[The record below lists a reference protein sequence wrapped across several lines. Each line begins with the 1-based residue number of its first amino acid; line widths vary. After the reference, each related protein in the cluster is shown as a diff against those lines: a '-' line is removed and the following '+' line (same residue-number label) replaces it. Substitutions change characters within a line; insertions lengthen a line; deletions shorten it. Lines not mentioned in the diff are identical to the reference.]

1 MAGKGSD
8 AATEAAASE
17 LVAKWRELR
26 HLNEVLEQKYLELSE
41 VLNLEEMWKTSD
53 WLRPADLMS
62 PDLAMFI
69 ISFPSLTA
77 ASGCSPTDVLDRFV
91 PAPPYGGSRS
101 EAMIRILFD
110 FGRDVMGWTDDDLGQ
125 FLGVDHRL
133 GFLLVLEYE
142 PLVLKLF
149 ELADGARG

>member
-1 MAGKGSD
+1 MAD

-26 HLNEVLEQKYLELSE
+26 LLSEGLEQAYLDISE
-41 VLNLEEMWKTSD
+41 ALNLSDVWKRVE
-53 WLRPADLMS
+53 WQRPADLMS

-69 ISFPSLTA
+69 ISFPALNA
-77 ASGCSPTDVLDRFV
+77 MPELGQVDILDRFV
-91 PAPPYGGSRS
+91 PEPPNGWSRA
-101 EAMIRILFD
+101 EALIRVLFD

-133 GFLLVLEYE
+133 GFLLVMEHE